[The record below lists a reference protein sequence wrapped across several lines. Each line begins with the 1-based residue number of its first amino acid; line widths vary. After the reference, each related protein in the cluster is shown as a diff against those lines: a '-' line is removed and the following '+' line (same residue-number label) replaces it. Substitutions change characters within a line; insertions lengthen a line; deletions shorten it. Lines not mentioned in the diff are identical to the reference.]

1 MRKII
6 LPRHFIFSVLL
17 LLALAFVYIF
27 FEARRLQ
34 SELLRQTESKG
45 LALADAME
53 TNIRSAVWGNSL
65 LEDLIGQRLLD
76 NARLIDQLLRFPPVD
91 QKLLREIA
99 AANRL
104 QKIELL
110 DLKGRPMEPPAPNPQ
125 SMQEMR
131 ARMREIRPAESF
143 DQHRAMMFMWGR
155 RWRAPQDEGPPPPK
169 IGERKFWEGS
179 AFGVAI
185 GARSFSGIIAVHA
198 NADYIL
204 NFRKEIEVQKLI
216 EELGRQPDIE
226 HVALLDQKL
235 KILAHT
241 DPSRVSQEE

>member
-17 LLALAFVYIF
+17 LLALVFVYIF

-53 TNIRSAVWGNSL
+53 TNIRSAVLGNSL

-91 QKLLREIA
+91 QQLLNEIA
-99 AANRL
+99 PANRL

-110 DLKGRPMEPPAPNPQ
+110 DLKGRPMEPAARAPDPQ
-125 SMQEMR
+125 RMGEMM
-131 ARMREIRPAESF
+131 ARMRKSHPEEPFEQR
-143 DQHRAMMFMWGR
+143 RAMMYMWGR
-155 RWRAPQDEGPPPPK
+155 
-169 IGERKFWEGS
+169 
-179 AFGVAI
+179 
-185 GARSFSGIIAVHA
+185 
-198 NADYIL
+198 
-204 NFRKEIEVQKLI
+204 
-216 EELGRQPDIE
+216 
-226 HVALLDQKL
+226 
-235 KILAHT
+235 
-241 DPSRVSQEE
+241 